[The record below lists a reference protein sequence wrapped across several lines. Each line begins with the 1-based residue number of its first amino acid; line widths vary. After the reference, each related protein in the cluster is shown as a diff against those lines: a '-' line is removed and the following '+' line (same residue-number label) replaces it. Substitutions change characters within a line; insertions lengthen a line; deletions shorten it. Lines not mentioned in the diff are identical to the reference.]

1 MSTVAVVTSS
11 PPFVEG
17 GHLVIARALVTALRE
32 AGHAADVVVT
42 PQNRFGR
49 QAAAYAATWLTDVGQ
64 AADGRTVD
72 QVISLRFPSY
82 AVRHPRHV
90 CWLNHTMREYYDLW
104 PAFRAQLSSLNQKKE
119 GIRRW
124 MIHRADR
131 YLLGRNVRRLFVQS
145 QTIRRRL
152 EQWPEVHAE
161 VLYPPPPQRP
171 YRVDDYEPYLF
182 AVSRFTRLKRMSL
195 IVDALAEPAAA
206 GIRLVLAGEGEELTD
221 IQARIRGA
229 GLERRVQLTGRL
241 SESDLVG
248 HLSRCR
254 AVVFPPFDE
263 DYGFVTIEA
272 FASARPVI
280 TCRDSGGPA
289 EIVEDGAS
297 GLVVEPTAAALAQ
310 AFRRVIDDRDGAAR
324 MGQAGEAFAARLTW
338 PATLSR
344 LLLPVN

>member
-1 MSTVAVVTSS
+1 M
-11 PPFVEG
+11 
-17 GHLVIARALVTALRE
+17 
-32 AGHAADVVVT
+32 
-42 PQNRFGR
+42 
-49 QAAAYAATWLTDVGQ
+49 
-64 AADGRTVD
+64 
-72 QVISLRFPSY
+72 
-82 AVRHPRHV
+82 
-90 CWLNHTMREYYDLW
+90 
-104 PAFRAQLSSLNQKKE
+104 
-119 GIRRW
+119 
-124 MIHRADR
+124 
-131 YLLGRNVRRLFVQS
+131 QS

-221 IQARIRGA
+221 IQARIAGA

-297 GLVVEPTAAALAQ
+297 GWSSS
-310 AFRRVIDDRDGAAR
+310 RRPPRSR
-324 MGQAGEAFAARLTW
+324 RLFG
-338 PATLSR
+338 
-344 LLLPVN
+344 V

>member
-32 AGHAADVVVT
+32 AGHAADVVLT

-64 AADGRTVD
+64 TADGRTVD

-104 PAFRAQLSSLNQKKE
+104 PAFRAQLSSVNQKKE
-119 GIRRW
+119 GIRRR

-131 YLLGRNVRRLFVQS
+131 YLLGRNVSQLFVQS

-152 EQWPEVHAE
+152 ERWPEVRAD

-195 IVDALAEPAAA
+195 IVEALAQPAAA
-206 GIRLVLAGEGEELTD
+206 GIRLVLAGEGEELPD

-229 GLERRVQLTGRL
+229 GLERLVQLTGRL
-241 SESDLVG
+241 SESDLIG
-248 HLSRCR
+248 HLARCR

-263 DYGFVTIEA
+263 DYGFVTVEA
-272 FASARPVI
+272 FAASRPVL

-289 EIVEDGAS
+289 ELVRHEES
-297 GLVVEPTAAALAQ
+297 GLVVDPTPTALAR
-310 AFRRVIDDRDGAAR
+310 AFRQVIDDRDLAAR
-324 MGQAGEAFAARLTW
+324 LGTAGRRVADGLTW
-338 PATLSR
+338 PATVKQ
-344 LLLPVN
+344 LLL